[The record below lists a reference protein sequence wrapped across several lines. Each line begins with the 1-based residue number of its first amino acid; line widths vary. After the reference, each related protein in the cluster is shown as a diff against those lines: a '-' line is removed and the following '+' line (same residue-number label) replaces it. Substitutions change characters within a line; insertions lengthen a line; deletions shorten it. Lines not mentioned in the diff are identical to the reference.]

1 MTQLHKDPNA
11 KRGTHSENLLTL
23 LTSMNGTLEAIQRS
37 LDMYLE
43 TKRQFFPR
51 FYFLSNDD
59 LLEKLETANRPKHQE
74 RIVHLRAL
82 KRRHDEPFDTAKGA
96 THE

>member
-1 MTQLHKDPNA
+1 MTKLHSDPNA
-11 KRGTHSENLLTL
+11 KRGTHTEQLLETL
-23 LTSMNGTLEAIQRS
+23 NSMNGTLEAIQRS

-59 LLEKLETANRPKHQE
+59 LLEILGQSKNPEAVSLGQLLSCIKNRRFSASKW
-74 RIVHLRAL
+74 
-82 KRRHDEPFDTAKGA
+82 
-96 THE
+96 